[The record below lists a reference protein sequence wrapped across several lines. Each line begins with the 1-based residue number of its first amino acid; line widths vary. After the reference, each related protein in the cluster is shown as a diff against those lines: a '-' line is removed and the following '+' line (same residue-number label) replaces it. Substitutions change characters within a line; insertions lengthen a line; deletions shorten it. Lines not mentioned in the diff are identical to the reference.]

1 MNSTWEKYQVDE
13 ICTLQRGFDLPKRL
27 REAGEYPLVSSSGV
41 IDSHASFKANGP
53 GVVTGRSGSIGNVFY
68 IEDSYWPLNTCLYVK
83 DFHGNEPKF
92 IYYFLEHM
100 DLSRFASGAG
110 VPTLNRNN
118 VHAEKVVLTKS
129 RAEQKRIVA
138 ILDEAFA
145 SIDQAKANT
154 ERNLANARE
163 LFESYLTNKMFDL
176 EETWE
181 ATTLG
186 KSCSFFNG
194 KAHETCI
201 DENGSYVVVN
211 SKFIS
216 TEGRVVKKTNNQL
229 FPLHEND
236 ITMVMSDVPKGKA
249 LAKCYVV
256 EEDGKYSL
264 NQRICCI
271 RSDQFDIGYLYFQ
284 LNRNPYLLEFDNKG
298 SQANL
303 RKADI
308 LSCPITFPS
317 LDVQISTRREMFDM
331 RNHIRVLEQTIRSKS
346 DDLQELK
353 QSILKKAFAG
363 ELTSNPDKVLNEV
376 GV

>member
-163 LFESYLTNKMFDL
+163 LFDSYLNRVFEEKGEGWSSLRIGELVDCGVLEKPLDGNHGEIHPKKADFVDAGVPFIMASDL
-176 EETWE
+176 
-181 ATTLG
+181 
-186 KSCSFFNG
+186 KNG
-194 KAHETCI
+194 LVDQKNC
-201 DENGSYVVVN
+201 N
-211 SKFIS
+211 FIS
-216 TEGRVVKKTNNQL
+216 
-229 FPLHEND
+229 
-236 ITMVMSDVPKGKA
+236 
-249 LAKCYVV
+249 AK
-256 EEDGKYSL
+256 
-264 NQRICCI
+264 
-271 RSDQFDIGYLYFQ
+271 
-284 LNRNPYLLEFDNKG
+284 
-298 SQANL
+298 QANTL
-303 RKADI
+303 RKGFAKHQDVLLSHKGTIGRTAI
-308 LSCPITFPS
+308 LSCEKEY
-317 LDVQISTRREMFDM
+317 V
-331 RNHIRVLEQTIRSKS
+331 VLTPQGKRPVDTPCSES
-346 DDLQELK
+346 
-353 QSILKKAFAG
+353 G
-363 ELTSNPDKVLNEV
+363 
-376 GV
+376 